1 VFNYKTQN
9 NSIFRGE
16 ATVNSGEFKVQFRV
30 PLDINLS
37 VGTPKVVGYA
47 ASQNED
53 AWGGQSDLLIGGIYS
68 GTVTD
73 NQGPEVR
80 LFINDTTFTSGGIS
94 DANPVAIG
102 LMEDESGIN
111 AVGLGIGHNIVLELD
126 GSPLN
131 VNESYV
137 SNIDDFTKGSIAF
150 QYYDLEDGEHSLSL
164 RAWDVLNQWGYDEIT
179 FVVVNALDPILEQL
193 IVFPNPFTTEL
204 NFVLNHNQKGE
215 EGSLRL
221 TLTDNQ
227 GKLIWEWTEN
237 TILEGNSSD
246 LPTFRISDIPS
257 GKLTRGFYHARVD
270 WKRTL
275 DGKSSRIQEKLIY
288 IR

>member
-1 VFNYKTQN
+1 
-9 NSIFRGE
+9 
-16 ATVNSGEFKVQFRV
+16 
-30 PLDINLS
+30 
-37 VGTPKVVGYA
+37 
-47 ASQNED
+47 
-53 AWGGQSDLLIGGIYS
+53 
-68 GTVTD
+68 
-73 NQGPEVR
+73 
-80 LFINDTTFTSGGIS
+80 
-94 DANPVAIG
+94 
-102 LMEDESGIN
+102 M
-111 AVGLGIGHNIVLELD
+111 ELD

-131 VNESYV
+131 VNEAYV

-150 QYYDLEDGEHSLSL
+150 QYYDLKDGEHSLSL